1 MSRRITSLLSV
12 HYSRVFSRAPPH
24 FVGNSGLTGPCGS
37 RNSALLRSYRPI
49 LFMEKRPGRWFP
61 PSEWYLQV
69 SSCGRKS
76 VPARNASLWCLTDLS
91 TGRSYTEGKK
101 KQKKHAPLSAA
112 RKGTCKPATQRKSR
126 TRKKNRTHCPG
137 TIIPSTL
144 SFRILEWLIRVASF
158 IVQVR

>member
-76 VPARNASLWCLTDLS
+76 APDRNASLLCLTDLS
-91 TGRSYTEGKK
+91 KGRSYTEGKK
-101 KQKKHAPLSAA
+101 KSKKKHAPLFRCTKRHLQA
-112 RKGTCKPATQRKSR
+112 RHST
-126 TRKKNRTHCPG
+126 KKQNAQKESCP
-137 TIIPSTL
+137 L
-144 SFRILEWLIRVASF
+144 SGHNHSKHAQFSDP
-158 IVQVR
+158 